1 MILNLA
7 SVCNAEDSSV
17 LWGFIESY
25 YPQIDKNKN
34 LFLNELLDHAVNYY
48 RQFILPKKNYR
59 KPNDKEKK
67 AFEILI
73 NRLKEFQD
81 KDLSAVEIQNSIY
94 EIGRNN
100 GFENLKEWFTS
111 FYEVILGQKEGP
123 RLGSFIK
130 FYSIKKT
137 IELMESKLTHKL

>member
-7 SVCNAEDSSV
+7 SVCNAENSSV

-100 GFENLKEWFTS
+100 GFENLKEWF
-111 FYEVILGQKEGP
+111 YLIL
-123 RLGSFIK
+123 
-130 FYSIKKT
+130 
-137 IELMESKLTHKL
+137 